1 MNRKKNIVDNVS
13 DNSVNEYSSDSDG
26 SKFFFFFLYF
36 LKACPFFVEITVFF
50 RVFCQLYSYFAII
63 CY

>member
-26 SKFFFFFLYF
+26 SKFFFFF
-36 LKACPFFVEITVFF
+36 CI
-50 RVFCQLYSYFAII
+50 S
-63 CY
+63 